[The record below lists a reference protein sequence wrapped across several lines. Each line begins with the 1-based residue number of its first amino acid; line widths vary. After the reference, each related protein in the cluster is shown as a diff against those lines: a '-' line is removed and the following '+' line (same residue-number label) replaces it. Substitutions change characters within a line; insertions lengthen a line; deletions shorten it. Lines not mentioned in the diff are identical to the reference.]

1 MMKIITNDFHGAAVA
16 PDASCGS
23 KKRAVQRERKED
35 VRPHVAKRVENL
47 IVAAGQITGT
57 DLAAEMRMSMD
68 QLRKYTRY
76 LQVGGRAHKM
86 RGLQYPTGV
95 WIPGPET
102 AHEHERGQVPL
113 HLRVKH
119 WQRSACRIE
128 LAEALLFNR
137 FPTLTTTLLE
147 DTKRMANTI
156 RFPKAE

>member
-1 MMKIITNDFHGAAVA
+1 MKILAKDFHGAAVT
-16 PDASCGS
+16 PNTSCGS
-23 KKRAVQRERKED
+23 TKRAGQRERND
-35 VRPHVAKRVENL
+35 YIHYRVAKRVEDL
-47 IVAAGQITGT
+47 IVAAGQITGK
-57 DLAAEMRMSMD
+57 DLAAEMKMSMD

-76 LQVGGRAHKM
+76 LQAGGRAHKM

-102 AHEHERGQVPL
+102 AHEHERGQVPV

-137 FPTLTTTLLE
+137 FPALTAALL
-147 DTKRMANTI
+147 DDKKRMVTTI